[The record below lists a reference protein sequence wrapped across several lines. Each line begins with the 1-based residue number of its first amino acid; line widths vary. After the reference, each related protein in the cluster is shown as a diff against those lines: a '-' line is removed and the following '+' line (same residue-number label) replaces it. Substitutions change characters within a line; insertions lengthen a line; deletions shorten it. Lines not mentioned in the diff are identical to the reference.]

1 MFSSEEISNRLIDT
15 NLEDLSGIEEISFDQ
30 WDFVVVGGEDTVVVH
45 RGRKDNF
52 SDAIDFYLKSHYR
65 LVVFLMEE
73 IIDKTEFADEYLSK
87 CIYQP
92 ISEDEFLKSARGYSK
107 GLNQEFAI
115 DLKGQW
121 MEGVRIFNE
130 IDEFHAVAVTD
141 LEYYSF
147 FWMTTG

>member
-1 MFSSEEISNRLIDT
+1 MFSNDEILQRLTDA
-15 NLEDLSGIEEISFDQ
+15 NLEELSAIEEISFDQ
-30 WDFVVVGGEDTVVVH
+30 WDFIVVGGEDTVVVH
-45 RGRKDNF
+45 RGRKEGF

-73 IIDKTEFADEYLSK
+73 TIDKTKFADEYLSK

-92 ISEDEFLKSARGYSK
+92 ISEDEFLKSARSYSK
-107 GLNQEFAI
+107 GLKQELAI

-121 MEGVRIFNE
+121 IEGVGIFNE